1 MKRKN
6 IVIGILVLLLI
17 GLIVYFISSK
27 KQQISFKSVT
37 LSNNNIIT
45 NRTSKSYLDTLV
57 STGLDVLGLKGE
69 FVMIKTLDPSL
80 KGSLGTDSELRAC
93 IIGQNNQYVI
103 YVDDLSR
110 EESMTVLSHELIH
123 LEQYSSERLIRMED
137 HFIMFN
143 GDMFNVDN
151 IPYKE
156 RPWGI
161 EAFKKEKDLRTKIE
175 KILL

>member
-1 MKRKN
+1 MKIKN
-6 IVIGILVLLLI
+6 IVIGILVVLLI
-17 GLIVYFISSK
+17 GLIIYFISNK

-37 LSNNNIIT
+37 LSHNNIIT

-69 FVMIKTLDPSL
+69 FVMIKTLDPL
-80 KGSLGTDSELRAC
+80 MKGSLGTDSELRAC
-93 IIGQNNQYVI
+93 IIGQNNQYII
-103 YVDDLSR
+103 YVDDLSIQ
-110 EESMTVLSHELIH
+110 ESLTVLSHELIH
-123 LEQYSSERLIRMED
+123 LEQYSSGRLIRMED

-143 GDMFNVDN
+143 GEVFNVDN
-151 IPYKE
+151 VSYKE
-156 RPWGI
+156 RPWEI

>member
-6 IVIGILVLLLI
+6 IVIGILVVLLI
-17 GLIVYFISSK
+17 GLIVYLISTQ
-27 KQQISFKSVT
+27 KQQISFKKVT

-80 KGSLGTDSELRAC
+80 KGSLGTDSELKAC
-93 IIGQNNQYVI
+93 IIGQNNQYII

-110 EESMTVLSHELIH
+110 HESLTILSHELIH
-123 LEQYSSERLIRMED
+123 LEQYSSGRLIRMED

-143 GDMFNVDN
+143 GEVFNVDN
-151 IPYKE
+151 VPYKD
-156 RPWGI
+156 RPWEI
-161 EAFKKEKDLRTKIE
+161 DAFNKEKGLRTKLE

>member
-6 IVIGILVLLLI
+6 IVIGILVLLLL
-17 GLIVYFISSK
+17 GLIVYFISNQ

-37 LSNNNIIT
+37 LSRNNIIT
-45 NRTSKSYLDTLV
+45 NRTSKPYLDTLV

-69 FVMIKTLDPSL
+69 FVMIKTLEPSL

-156 RPWGI
+156 RPWEI